1 MAKGAKG
8 GQTSSVIPDDQTREY
23 TKRVRDAATQA
34 AGQPLTQYGGQTVA
48 GASDLSTGAA
58 GALQRNGGLFDLGMG
73 ALGGNAADF
82 AQFENPYTSGVV
94 DQTYTDAARSAKE
107 ARNGIG
113 DQAALS
119 GAFGGDRQGIA
130 EGQAT
135 GDIYNGAADRIA
147 QLRYQGFSDAQ
158 ARALSAANL
167 GFGVN
172 QAAFNAGDYFRN
184 IEQQGLTSDQ
194 SKFNEARD
202 WNVRNLGILQSGLT
216 GVPYGNTTTMQGGSN
231 PVLSGVGGAVAGS
244 QFGPYGALAGAG
256 IGLFGG

>member
-8 GQTSSVIPDDQTREY
+8 GQTTSVIPDDQTQEY

-58 GALQRNGGLFDLGMG
+58 GAFQRNGGLFGLGMD
-73 ALGGNAADF
+73 ALGGNKDAF
-82 AQFENPYTSGVV
+82 SQFENPYTSGVV
-94 DQTYTDAARSAKE
+94 DQTFTDAQRAAKMARM
-107 ARNGIG
+107 GIG
-113 DQAALS
+113 DEAQLA

-135 GDIYNGAADRIA
+135 GDIFNGAATRIA

-158 ARALSAANL
+158 ARALAAANL

-172 QAAFNAGDYFRN
+172 KAAFDAGDYFRN

-194 SKFNEARD
+194 NKFNEARD

-216 GVPYGNTTTMQGGSN
+216 GVPYGNNTTTQGGSN
-231 PVLSGVGGAVAGS
+231 PLLAGAGGALAGS
-244 QFGPYGALAGAG
+244 QFGPWGAG
-256 IGLFGG
+256 IGAGVGIFGG